1 MHHLW
6 VGLERRLLDWNVHL
20 WRFVTLRHHR
30 QTFLKFVKL
39 GSSEWPLEGSLAGR
53 LRLSYNLRIWRS
65 AAHIQTIA
73 SLVRALHDNLRI
85 NHGAGEDLSVLRLV
99 LPRVRIYVVSL
110 QVLAVDEATRGGSSV
125 AVSIG
130 VESRFAEVGRH
141 SRVWEQPSIQLQLL
155 KFVANAAPFL
165 RRELMRSISGSAIAI
180 LSGCVF
186 QSTST

>member
-6 VGLERRLLDWNVHL
+6 IGLEQRLLDWNVHL

-99 LPRVRIYVVSL
+99 ISRVRIYVVSL
-110 QVLAVDEATRGGSSV
+110 QVLAVDETTRGGSRVAISV
-125 AVSIG
+125 G

-141 SRVWEQPSIQLQLL
+141 GRVGEQPTIELQLL